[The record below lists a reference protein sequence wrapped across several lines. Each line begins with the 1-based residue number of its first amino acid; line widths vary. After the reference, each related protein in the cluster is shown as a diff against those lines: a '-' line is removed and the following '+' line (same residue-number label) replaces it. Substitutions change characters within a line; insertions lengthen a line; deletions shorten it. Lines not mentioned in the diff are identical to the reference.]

1 LFLLAV
7 RRKQSQVLF
16 MIRKLAFDEI
26 VEAIDGLSPD
36 EQADLLR
43 LVHHRIAEQGRQRV
57 VTEVAEA
64 RGDVAAARAWLLDPE
79 KLANAL
85 KT

>member
-1 LFLLAV
+1 
-7 RRKQSQVLF
+7 

-43 LVHHRIAEQGRQRV
+43 LVHHRLAEQGRRRILEE
-57 VTEVAEA
+57 VTEA
-64 RGDVAAARAWLLDPE
+64 RGDVAAAKAWLLDPE
-79 KLANAL
+79 KLASAL